1 MEIDQIL
8 ERFTNALNGSL
19 HGAGFNVLDH
29 SGKEI
34 YSNSVGKA
42 NFDHDN
48 INTVTPDSLCC
59 IASVTKFV
67 MAVAVMQLVERGI
80 ISMDDDVRAIIPEL
94 RDMTVFENTDLVL
107 VDSTTYIA
115 LGASDLMITGGS
127 VSSSPAYTKLLP
139 ILKFHEK
146 GMDSTDDP

>member
-1 MEIDQIL
+1 
-8 ERFTNALNGSL
+8 
-19 HGAGFNVLDH
+19 
-29 SGKEI
+29 
-34 YSNSVGKA
+34 
-42 NFDHDN
+42 
-48 INTVTPDSLCC
+48 
-59 IASVTKFV
+59 

-146 GMDSTDDP
+146 GMDVILTSKNSPLMIRSSGFVYNSSSTLLQE